1 MNDLFLPDSETLE
14 EADRLEAEA
23 AAKLFPKEQVVQ
35 EPAKPKC
42 QTKSDEKKAC
52 AFECTPALFK
62 MVNDRGEF
70 FITPDNEPHATIL
83 YKKHRDTFPV
93 GSRKFSRFITR
104 LNYEKTGRPPSRREL
119 NETLDLCEAVAL
131 FEGPVREVHTRI
143 AFHEDAIYID
153 LANDLYEQ
161 AKITKKG
168 FEIVPSKL
176 SPVRFIRTPR
186 MAPMCRPEP
195 GGSLLQLRDFINA
208 EDDND
213 WILIVAWLVGAMH
226 PNGPFPILLLQGEQ
240 GSAKSTI
247 ARLLIDLIDPST
259 IPLCTSPRS
268 ERDLFISASKTRLLS
283 FDNLSGISDQLSDAF
298 CRMATGGGLATRSL
312 FTDDSEKLFNSKRP
326 VIINGIADLLTRH
339 DFTDRS
345 IVINTAPIPQNK
357 RKPEKEIWEA
367 WQKVKP
373 LVLGAL
379 CTAISTALRTLDSI
393 QLDSYPRMAD
403 FARWVVAAEH
413 DLPWEDG
420 SFIKVYLENRASIIE
435 LGLEADPV
443 GSSIMTLMGKREEW
457 TGPATDLL
465 ADLNK
470 VAPDHFRRLRAWP
483 KQPNALSNKLRRSA
497 TFLREKNYE
506 IEWGKSGNR
515 YIAIRRV
522 EDDTTPD
529 AEEAAE
535 SPASE
540 TQDLTLEC
548 EEVV

>member
-1 MNDLFLPDSETLE
+1 MNDLFPVNSDQIMK
-14 EADRLEAEA
+14 ADRLESKAV
-23 AAKLFPKEQVVQ
+23 AKMFEKKPETQEFSASTPKN
-35 EPAKPKC
+35 KP
-42 QTKSDEKKAC
+42 DEKKISTA
-52 AFECTPALFK
+52 EQVQGLFD
-62 MVNDRGEF
+62 MTNDRCEF
-70 FITPDNEPHATIL
+70 FNTPDHEPYATIIH
-83 YKKHRDTFPV
+83 KKHADTVPLR
-93 GSRKFSRFITR
+93 SRKFGRFITR
-104 LNYEKTGRPPSRREL
+104 LNYEKTGKPPSKRERK
-119 NETLDLCEAVAL
+119 ETLDLCEAVAL
-131 FEGPVREVHTRI
+131 FDGPEREVHTRI
-143 AFHEDAIYID
+143 AFHEGAIYID

-161 AKITKKG
+161 AKITKG
-168 FEIVPSKL
+168 GYEVISSKL

-195 GGSLLQLRDFINA
+195 GGSLLHLRDFINA
-208 EDDND
+208 EDDSD
-213 WILIVAWLVGAMH
+213 WILIVAWLIGALH
-226 PNGPFPILLLQGEQ
+226 PSGPFPILLLQGEQ

-268 ERDLFISASKTRLLS
+268 ERDLFISASKTRVMS

-357 RKPEKEIWEA
+357 RKPEKEIWGP

-379 CTAISTALRTLDSI
+379 CTAVSTALRTLDSI
-393 QLDSYPRMAD
+393 QLDTYPRMAD

-420 SFIKVYLENRASIIE
+420 SFITVYLENRASIVE

-443 GSSIMTLMGKREEW
+443 GSSIMTLMGKTEEW
-457 TGPATDLL
+457 TGPATNLL

-470 VAPDHFRRLRAWP
+470 VAPEHFRRLRAWP
-483 KQPNALSNKLRRSA
+483 KQPNALSNRLRRSA

-506 IEWGKSGNR
+506 IEWGKSGQR
-515 YIAIRRV
+515 FISIRRAKDGNAPESKAKAV
-522 EDDTTPD
+522 SVNDDV
-529 AEEAAE
+529 
-535 SPASE
+535 
-540 TQDLTLEC
+540 TLVI
-548 EEVV
+548 EEVA